1 VKVLAKSMVRLRGQI
16 AKLQSSQ
23 AHLRGV
29 GASITT
35 AAATAKVGESMA
47 GASKVME
54 QFGKVQNP
62 QKVAHTMQQFQKE
75 NAKMEMGAEMM
86 DDAMDEIFDTEE
98 TEGETDELVGQILD
112 EIGVGVS
119 GELSSAPKKQLN
131 RAQQDLEI
139 EGIDDDLAERL
150 AQLKA

>member
-1 VKVLAKSMVRLRGQI
+1 MRLRGQI
-16 AKLQSSQ
+16 TKLQNSQ

-54 QFGKVQNP
+54 QFGKVQDP
-62 QKVAHTMQQFQKE
+62 QKVAQTMQQFQKE

-86 DDAMDEIFDTEE
+86 DDAMDEIFDTEG

-112 EIGVGVS
+112 EIGVS
-119 GELSSAPKKQLN
+119 TAGELTNAPRKQLN
-131 RAQQDLEI
+131 QAAQGLEI
-139 EGIDDDLAERL
+139 EGIDDDLADRL